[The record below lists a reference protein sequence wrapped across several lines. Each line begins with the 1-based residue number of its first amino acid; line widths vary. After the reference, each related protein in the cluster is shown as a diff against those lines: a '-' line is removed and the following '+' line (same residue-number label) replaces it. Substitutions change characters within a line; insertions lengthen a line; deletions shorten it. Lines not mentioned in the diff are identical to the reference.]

1 MRLTE
6 KDWKDKRAGYPWTVH
21 PVESYNDLK
30 YYLKLAEYE
39 DAAEEQENNKKLNES
54 YRTILN
60 NLIKNHKYELLEM
73 YTRDE
78 CAYDFEFILSALGI
92 SSNILDQFQP

>member
-30 YYLKLAEYE
+30 YYLNWRSTKMLRK
-39 DAAEEQENNKKLNES
+39 NKK
-54 YRTILN
+54 T
-60 NLIKNHKYELLEM
+60 IKN
-73 YTRDE
+73 
-78 CAYDFEFILSALGI
+78 
-92 SSNILDQFQP
+92 

>member
-30 YYLKLAEYE
+30 YYLKLAEYSS
-39 DAAEEQENNKKLNES
+39 LV
-54 YRTILN
+54 T
-60 NLIKNHKYELLEM
+60 
-73 YTRDE
+73 
-78 CAYDFEFILSALGI
+78 LSIPTALFP
-92 SSNILDQFQP
+92 SNSL

>member
-21 PVESYNDLK
+21 PVE
-30 YYLKLAEYE
+30 
-39 DAAEEQENNKKLNES
+39 
-54 YRTILN
+54 
-60 NLIKNHKYELLEM
+60 LLEM

-78 CAYDFEFILSALGI
+78 CAYDFELILSALGI

>member
-30 YYLKLAEYE
+30 YYLKLAEY
-39 DAAEEQENNKKLNES
+39 
-54 YRTILN
+54 TIFQSSF
-60 NLIKNHKYELLEM
+60 ISWRS
-73 YTRDE
+73 TG
-78 CAYDFEFILSALGI
+78 CADII
-92 SSNILDQFQP
+92 RPII